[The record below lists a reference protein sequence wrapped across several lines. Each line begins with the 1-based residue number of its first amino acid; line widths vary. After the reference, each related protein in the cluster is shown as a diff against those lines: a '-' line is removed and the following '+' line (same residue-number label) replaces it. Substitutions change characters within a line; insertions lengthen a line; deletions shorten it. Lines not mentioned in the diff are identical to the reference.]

1 MNKYAYN
8 GPVMEFDICIMNHW
22 KGETMASSE
31 AKARSNLA
39 YQFKKQHNRVAGS
52 KISLPGTITMV
63 RKGDIYGQLQI
74 ELV

>member
-22 KGETMASSE
+22 RGETMAISE

-39 YQFKKQHNRVAGS
+39 YQFKKQYNRLASS
-52 KISLPGTITMV
+52 KISLPGDISVV